1 MNKRRALLMTLLS
14 IFPLSGVYK
23 ISAQGVEKGT
33 TVEKDTTT
41 DLSRSGVWSIFPATY
56 PPALEID
63 VPADHV
69 LLVLQVGTER
79 FSITAKEALDI
90 LRSK

>member
-33 TVEKDTTT
+33 TVEKDT
-41 DLSRSGVWSIFPATY
+41 IFPATY

>member
-23 ISAQGVEKGT
+23 ISAQGVEKGM
-33 TVEKDTTT
+33 TVEKD
-41 DLSRSGVWSIFPATY
+41 IFPATY

>member
-41 DLSRSGVWSIFPATY
+41 DLSFPATY

>member
-41 DLSRSGVWSIFPATY
+41 DLSIFPATY